1 MRYRCAGCGT
11 DFEGDEARC
20 PSCHRKTTVAAVGSK
35 PPPILLGAPRPVQKS
50 AAEKHWTANAILQ
63 SVFIALHLLTLASVA
78 VNLALVSYSGTPG
91 NPFGNAFA
99 PPQTD
104 AEAAGFYGTFA
115 VLGGWSLLG
124 LVWTPINAWGLWK
137 KRPWA
142 RTSTLVY
149 WIGSLF
155 TCCCVP
161 FGAYGIW
168 SLLRDDVKAI
178 AVPPPPP
185 AA

>member
-11 DFEGDEARC
+11 AFEGEDARC
-20 PSCHRKTTVAAVGSK
+20 PACHRKTTVSAVGSK
-35 PPPILLGAPRPVQKS
+35 PPPVLLAGPRL
-50 AAEKHWTANAILQ
+50 AAEPTAAQKHWKANAILQ
-63 SVFIALHLLTLASVA
+63 TAFIALHFLSLGSVA
-78 VNLALVSYSGTPG
+78 VNFALMSMGGPLG
-91 NPFGNAFA
+91 GAFA
-99 PPQTD
+99 PPQD
-104 AEAAGFYGTFA
+104 AAEAAGFYGTLG
-115 VLGGWSLLG
+115 VIGGWSLIG

-168 SLLRDDVKAI
+168 SLLREDVRAFSRPD
-178 AVPPPPP
+178 ATERSDS
-185 AA
+185 